1 MTEVTDVQAVAN
13 AAEAKPAEAC
23 VRPHHTLW
31 GDAWVRLRRNHLAV
45 AGSVIIAFVALA
57 AILAPL
63 ICKYDFAHTDLLHV
77 LAPPGPDHWLGT
89 DDLGRDLFARMLYGA
104 RTSLAVG
111 IFTQVVVLAIGLP
124 IGAFAGSLGGRVD
137 NLLMR
142 LVDIVYGFPDIL
154 FIILLSAVL
163 RGTSFAKLGGGLFVI
178 FLAIGMVSWVNIAR
192 LVRAQVL
199 SLKQRDFITA
209 ARAMGGS
216 SGYITLRHL
225 LPNSLGPIIVAVTFG
240 IPRAIFAEAA
250 LSYIGI
256 GVIPPTPSWGAMI
269 QSGYNVIFASP
280 YAVIVPAAAIA
291 ILMLSFT
298 FLGDGLRDALDP
310 RLRR

>member
-1 MTEVTDVQAVAN
+1 MTDNRNIQLKGESNPTVS
-13 AAEAKPAEAC
+13 K

-31 GDAWVRLRRNHLAV
+31 GDAWIRLRRNRLAV
-45 AGSVIIAFVALA
+45 TGAIVIIIVALA
-57 AILAPL
+57 AIFAPL
-63 ICKYDFAHTDLLHV
+63 ICKYDFAHTDLLNV

-111 IFTQVVVLAIGLP
+111 IFTQLIVLAVGLP
-124 IGAFAGSLGGRVD
+124 IGAFAGSMGGRID

-142 LVDIVYGFPDIL
+142 FVDIMYGFPDIL
-154 FIILLSAVL
+154 LIILLSAVL
-163 RGTSFAKLGGGLFVI
+163 RGTGFSNLGGGIFVI
-178 FLAIGMVSWVNIAR
+178 FLAIGLVSWVGVAR
-192 LVRAQVL
+192 LVRGQVL
-199 SLKQRDFITA
+199 SLKQRDFISA
-209 ARAMGGS
+209 ARAMGGNS
-216 SGYITLRHL
+216 RYITLRHL

-269 QSGYNVIFASP
+269 QSGYNVVFASP
-280 YAVIVPAAAIA
+280 YAVIIPAVAIA